1 MKYLVCAI
9 LVPALALSILCWP
22 TSAED
27 LVIVRSIQEL
37 AARGFDDRLRGRMA
51 RGHLSFHFGDRRR
64 GRPSRYPYQT
74 VIVYPKGYVDR
85 GDSQYSGK
93 DASGNLYFNGYPVVP
108 SGWISVK
115 VEPRDAAVLING
127 HSISVDA
134 NSGRS
139 EKAGYIV
146 GLHSVEVR
154 KPGLTSYEGEVEVR
168 PASEVHLDI
177 KLTK

>member
-1 MKYLVCAI
+1 MKYPLCASFVIALV
-9 LVPALALSILCWP
+9 LSVLRLP

-27 LVIVRSIQEL
+27 LVIVRSTQEL
-37 AARGFDDRLRGRMA
+37 ASRGFDDRLRGRIA
-51 RGHLSFHFGDRRR
+51 RGHLSFHFGAGRRS
-64 GRPSRYPYQT
+64 RPSNYPYQT
-74 VIVYPKGYVDR
+74 VIVYPRGYTNR

-127 HSISVDA
+127 HSISMDA

-139 EKAGYIV
+139 EKAGYTV

-154 KPGLTSYEGEVEVR
+154 KPGLTPYEGEVEVR